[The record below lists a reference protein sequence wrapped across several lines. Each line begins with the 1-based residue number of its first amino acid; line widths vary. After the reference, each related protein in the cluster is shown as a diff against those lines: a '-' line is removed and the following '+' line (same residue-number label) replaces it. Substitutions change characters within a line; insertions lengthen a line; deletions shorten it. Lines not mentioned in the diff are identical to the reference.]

1 MDDSPA
7 RPTLQSVAVYC
18 GSSPGNDPRF
28 IQAAVQTGQAL
39 ARRGLRLIYGG
50 GGVGMMGAVADAA
63 LAAGG
68 QVTGIIPEFLD
79 TRELKH
85 PHVTDM
91 RVTTTMHERK
101 LLMVEQSQAFLA
113 LPGGYGTLDE
123 LFEVLTWAQLR
134 IHTHPVGLLNVDGF
148 FDHLLGFLDH
158 LVATQFLTAQDRA
171 RVLTAEAIDPLL
183 EALAAWTP
191 PTDTKFH
198 LARRVEI

>member
-1 MDDSPA
+1 MPPSSL
-7 RPTLQSVAVYC
+7 RSIAVYC

-28 IQAAVQTGQAL
+28 IQAAVAAGRAL
-39 ARRGLRLIYGG
+39 AGRGIRLVYGG

-68 QVTGIIPEFLD
+68 SVTGVIPAFLD

-85 PHVTDM
+85 PAVSDL
-91 RVTTTMHERK
+91 RVTATMHERK
-101 LLMVEQSQAFLA
+101 LLMVGQSQAFLA

-134 IHTHPVGLLNVDGF
+134 IHQHPVGLLNVDGF
-148 FDHLLGFLDH
+148 FDHLLAFLDH
-158 LVATQFLTAQDRA
+158 LVLTGFLTAQDRQ
-171 RVLTAEAIDPLL
+171 RVLTSSDIDSLL
-183 EALAAWTP
+183 DQLQAWTP
-191 PTDTKFH
+191 PLDTKFH